1 MIQENVQ
8 EEPLCCEAGGE
19 MERMI
24 ENAIYTRVTLYTAGQ
39 LAHSPAT

>member
-1 MIQENVQ
+1 MIQQNVQ

-24 ENAIYTRVTLYTAGQ
+24 ENDLCRNQTSGTYVQ
-39 LAHSPAT
+39 W

>member
-8 EEPLCCEAGGE
+8 EEPLCSEAGGE

-24 ENAIYTRVTLYTAGQ
+24 ENAIYRNQTSGTYIRW
-39 LAHSPAT
+39 